1 LKKLQK
7 KLRSFVREF
16 KHTAHANTV
25 ALGGTR
31 MTAITLYHNPDCS
44 KSRAALAL
52 LEENDA
58 QITIVYYLEEPLER
72 SELENLLGQLGLPL
86 RDLLRKSE
94 DEYEQFALGDET
106 LSEDIVYE
114 LVLKHPILIQRPIA
128 VAGNRALIARPPER
142 VLELI

>member
-1 LKKLQK
+1 
-7 KLRSFVREF
+7 
-16 KHTAHANTV
+16 
-25 ALGGTR
+25 

-52 LEENDA
+52 LEENDV

-72 SELENLLGQLGLPL
+72 SELEKLLGQLGLPL

-94 DEYEQFALGDET
+94 AEYEQFALGDET

-114 LVLKHPILIQRPIA
+114 LVLKHPILIQRPVA

-142 VLELI
+142 VLEFI

>member
-1 LKKLQK
+1 
-7 KLRSFVREF
+7 
-16 KHTAHANTV
+16 
-25 ALGGTR
+25 

-72 SELENLLGQLGLPL
+72 SELENLLDQLGLSL

-94 DEYEQFALGDET
+94 AEYEQFALGDET

-114 LVLKHPILIQRPIA
+114 LVLKNPILIQRPIA

>member
-1 LKKLQK
+1 
-7 KLRSFVREF
+7 
-16 KHTAHANTV
+16 
-25 ALGGTR
+25 

-52 LEENDA
+52 LEENDS

-72 SELENLLGQLGLPL
+72 SELENLLGQLGLSL

-94 DEYEQFALGDET
+94 AEYEQFALGDET

-114 LVLKHPILIQRPIA
+114 LVLKNPILIQRPIA

-142 VLELI
+142 VLELN

>member
-1 LKKLQK
+1 
-7 KLRSFVREF
+7 
-16 KHTAHANTV
+16 
-25 ALGGTR
+25 

-52 LEENDA
+52 LEENDV

-72 SELENLLGQLGLPL
+72 SELENLLDQLGLPL

-94 DEYEQFALGDET
+94 VEYEQFALGDET

-114 LVLKHPILIQRPIA
+114 LVLKNPILIQRPIA

>member
-1 LKKLQK
+1 
-7 KLRSFVREF
+7 
-16 KHTAHANTV
+16 
-25 ALGGTR
+25 

-72 SELENLLGQLGLPL
+72 SELEKLLGQLGLSL

-94 DEYEQFALGDET
+94 AEYEQFALGDET

-114 LVLKHPILIQRPIA
+114 LVLKNPILIQRPIA

>member
-1 LKKLQK
+1 
-7 KLRSFVREF
+7 
-16 KHTAHANTV
+16 
-25 ALGGTR
+25 

-52 LEENDA
+52 LEENDV

-72 SELENLLGQLGLPL
+72 SELEKLLGQLGLPL

-94 DEYEQFALGDET
+94 AEYEQFALGDET

-142 VLELI
+142 VLDFI

>member
-1 LKKLQK
+1 
-7 KLRSFVREF
+7 
-16 KHTAHANTV
+16 
-25 ALGGTR
+25 

-94 DEYEQFALGDET
+94 AEYEQFALGDET

-114 LVLKHPILIQRPIA
+114 LVLKNPILIQRPIA

>member
-1 LKKLQK
+1 
-7 KLRSFVREF
+7 
-16 KHTAHANTV
+16 
-25 ALGGTR
+25 

-72 SELENLLGQLGLPL
+72 SELENLLDQLGLPL

-94 DEYEQFALGDET
+94 TEYEQFALGDET

-114 LVLKHPILIQRPIA
+114 LVLKNPILIQRPLA

>member
-1 LKKLQK
+1 
-7 KLRSFVREF
+7 
-16 KHTAHANTV
+16 
-25 ALGGTR
+25 

-52 LEENDA
+52 LEENDS

-72 SELENLLGQLGLPL
+72 SELENLLGQLGLSL

-94 DEYEQFALGDET
+94 AEYEKFALGDET

-114 LVLKHPILIQRPIA
+114 LVLKNPILIQRPIV

>member
-1 LKKLQK
+1 
-7 KLRSFVREF
+7 
-16 KHTAHANTV
+16 
-25 ALGGTR
+25 

-52 LEENDA
+52 LEENDV

-72 SELENLLGQLGLPL
+72 SELEKLLGQLGLPL

-94 DEYEQFALGDET
+94 AEYEQFALGDET

-142 VLELI
+142 VLEFI

>member
-1 LKKLQK
+1 
-7 KLRSFVREF
+7 
-16 KHTAHANTV
+16 
-25 ALGGTR
+25 

-72 SELENLLGQLGLPL
+72 SELENLLNKLDLSL

-94 DEYEQFALGDET
+94 AEYEQFALGDET

-114 LVLKHPILIQRPIA
+114 LVLKNPILIQRPIA

-142 VLELI
+142 VLEII

>member
-1 LKKLQK
+1 
-7 KLRSFVREF
+7 
-16 KHTAHANTV
+16 
-25 ALGGTR
+25 

-72 SELENLLGQLGLPL
+72 SELENLLDQLGLSL

-94 DEYEQFALGDET
+94 AEYEQFALGDET
-106 LSEDIVYE
+106 LSEDIVYA
-114 LVLKHPILIQRPIA
+114 LVLKNPILIQRPIA

>member
-1 LKKLQK
+1 
-7 KLRSFVREF
+7 
-16 KHTAHANTV
+16 
-25 ALGGTR
+25 

-72 SELENLLGQLGLPL
+72 SELENLLDQLGLSL

-94 DEYEQFALGDET
+94 SRVRTICPRRRNA
-106 LSEDIVYE
+106 
-114 LVLKHPILIQRPIA
+114 QR
-128 VAGNRALIARPPER
+128 RHR
-142 VLELI
+142 VRTGSQEPHSNSATHSGSR

>member
-1 LKKLQK
+1 
-7 KLRSFVREF
+7 
-16 KHTAHANTV
+16 
-25 ALGGTR
+25 

-72 SELENLLGQLGLPL
+72 SELENLLDQLDLSL

-94 DEYEQFALGDET
+94 AEYEQFALGDET

-114 LVLKHPILIQRPIA
+114 LVLKNPILIQRPIA

-142 VLELI
+142 VIELI

>member
-1 LKKLQK
+1 
-7 KLRSFVREF
+7 
-16 KHTAHANTV
+16 
-25 ALGGTR
+25 

-72 SELENLLGQLGLPL
+72 SELENLLDKLDLSL

-94 DEYEQFALGDET
+94 AEYEQFALGDET

-114 LVLKHPILIQRPIA
+114 LVLKNPILIQRPIA

>member
-1 LKKLQK
+1 
-7 KLRSFVREF
+7 
-16 KHTAHANTV
+16 
-25 ALGGTR
+25 

-72 SELENLLGQLGLPL
+72 SELENLLDQLGLSL
-86 RDLLRKSE
+86 RYLLRKSE
-94 DEYEQFALGDET
+94 AEYEQFALGDET

-114 LVLKHPILIQRPIA
+114 LVLKNPILIQRPIA

>member
-1 LKKLQK
+1 
-7 KLRSFVREF
+7 
-16 KHTAHANTV
+16 
-25 ALGGTR
+25 

-52 LEENDA
+52 LEENDV

-72 SELENLLGQLGLPL
+72 SELEKLLGQLGLPL
-86 RDLLRKSE
+86 RDLLRRNE
-94 DEYEQFALGDET
+94 AEYEQFALGDET

>member
-1 LKKLQK
+1 
-7 KLRSFVREF
+7 
-16 KHTAHANTV
+16 
-25 ALGGTR
+25 

-58 QITIVYYLEEPLER
+58 QITIVYYLEEPLEP
-72 SELENLLGQLGLPL
+72 SELENLLDQLGLPL

-94 DEYEQFALGDET
+94 TEYEQFALGDET

-114 LVLKHPILIQRPIA
+114 LVLKNPILIQRPIA

>member
-1 LKKLQK
+1 
-7 KLRSFVREF
+7 
-16 KHTAHANTV
+16 
-25 ALGGTR
+25 

-52 LEENDA
+52 LEENDS

-72 SELENLLGQLGLPL
+72 SELENLLGQLGLSL

-94 DEYEQFALGDET
+94 AEYEQFALGDET

-114 LVLKHPILIQRPIA
+114 LVLKNPILIQRPIA

>member
-1 LKKLQK
+1 
-7 KLRSFVREF
+7 
-16 KHTAHANTV
+16 
-25 ALGGTR
+25 

-72 SELENLLGQLGLPL
+72 SELEKLLDQLDLSL

-94 DEYEQFALGDET
+94 AEYEQFALGDET

-114 LVLKHPILIQRPIA
+114 LVLKNPILIQRPIA

>member
-1 LKKLQK
+1 
-7 KLRSFVREF
+7 
-16 KHTAHANTV
+16 
-25 ALGGTR
+25 

-86 RDLLRKSE
+86 SDLLRKSE
-94 DEYEQFALGDET
+94 AEYEQFALGDET

-114 LVLKHPILIQRPIA
+114 LVLQHPILIQRPIA